1 MSESFPIWTALFITL
16 DVMGAVWLALL
27 LLR

>member
-1 MSESFPIWTALFITL
+1 MSESFPIWTALLVTL
-16 DVMGAVWLALL
+16 DVVGAVWLALV